1 FVQDENYVFGLF
13 RDDGLGGEECLGIA
27 ELGPRVREIPSYELG
42 FWVRS
47 DTAGQGL
54 ATEALSELL
63 DYAFTKLKAKRVFM
77 RCEPENIPSRRV
89 AEKIG
94 LKQEAWLKN
103 DALGPDGRTVTD
115 TMVFGL
121 TDQDYALRP

>member
-1 FVQDENYVFGLF
+1 
-13 RDDGLGGEECLGIA
+13 LGQECIGIV

-47 DTAGQGL
+47 DLTGQGY
-54 ATEALSELL
+54 ATEACSAVL
-63 DYAFTKLKAKRVFM
+63 DYAFTKLKANRVFM
-77 RCEPENIPSRRV
+77 RCEPENMPSRRV

-103 DALGPDGRTVTD
+103 DALGVDGKTVVD
-115 TMVFGL
+115 TMVFGQ
-121 TDQDYALRP
+121 TATGWAARS